1 VLPDAAV
8 AHYRAQQRL
17 TVASIAA
24 ARRVWARMGVDF
36 DRSWAVVGPALTV
49 LVSAGQLGAARN
61 GAAYVPRVL
70 AETGQRDDP
79 AGEVDARSLAGVASD
94 GRELEP
100 LLYGAVA
107 EAKGAVAGGQS
118 AQGALAQ
125 GGRWLDMAVWT
136 QIADAARGASGVG
149 IAARPHVG
157 GYVRMLNPPSC
168 SRCAVLAGKWFR
180 YNQGFNRHPRCDCVH
195 IPANEDMAGDLRT
208 DPAAYFRS
216 LSAAEQD
223 AAFTKAGAEAI
234 RAGADIGQ
242 VVNARRGARGLTPA
256 GARLTD
262 AEAQMLRGGLDRGRL
277 QSVDVFGQQ
286 VFVTTEGT
294 TTRGLAGQRLGA
306 KQTGT
311 KQQGARYRSARTPRL
326 MPESLMQIAGDD
338 RAELVR
344 LLRRFG
350 YIV

>member
-1 VLPDAAV
+1 M
-8 AHYRAQQRL
+8 
-17 TVASIAA
+17 ASIAA

-49 LVSAGQLGAARN
+49 LVSAGQLGAAKN

-79 AGEVDARSLAGVASD
+79 AGDIDPRAFAGVASD

-100 LLYGAVA
+100 LLYGAVTA
-107 EAKGAVAGGQS
+107 AKDAMRSTITSDDDGMTVTMYPGVGVEE
-118 AQGALAQ
+118 ALAR

-180 YNQGFNRHPRCDCVH
+180 FNQGFARHPRCDCVH

-216 LSAAEQD
+216 LSAAEQNRV
-223 AAFTKAGAEAI
+223 FTNAGAEAV

-242 VVNARRGARGLTPA
+242 VVNARRGARGLAPA

-262 AEAQMLRGGLDRGRL
+262 AEAQMLRGGLVRGRL

-286 VFVTTEGT
+286 MFVTTEGT
-294 TTRGLAGQRLGA
+294 TRRGLAGQRLGA
-306 KQTGT
+306 KQAGT
-311 KQQGARYRSARTPRL
+311 KLPGARYRSARTPRL